1 MKIVYYGYR
10 EWSFKIFNKLK
21 ITKKY
26 LVTHKDYN
34 LIGDIKPDLV
44 FFVGWSDI
52 IPKHIIQNNL
62 CVCLHPS
69 PLPKYRGGSPIQNQ
83 LLKNE
88 KNSMVSLFVMDD
100 GIDTGDILFQ
110 SPISLNGELEDI
122 FNQII
127 KEGIKGVNFIVDNLE
142 EIPTFRKKQDLN
154 AGSFFKR
161 LKPSDSEIK
170 AEDFTKYPAEYF
182 YNKIRGLNS
191 PYPNA
196 YIKCK
201 NGEKLYITKTKCET
215 KKYS

>member
-10 EWSFKIFNKLK
+10 EWSFKIFNKLE
-21 ITKKY
+21 TPNKY
-26 LVTHKDYN
+26 LVTHKDYS
-34 LIGDIKPDLV
+34 IIDEIKPDLV

-52 IPKHIIQNNL
+52 VPQNIIENNL

-88 KNSMVSLFVMDD
+88 KNSMVSLFIMDN

-110 SPISLNGELEDI
+110 SPISLLGELDNI
-122 FNQII
+122 FNEIVR
-127 KEGIKGVNFIVDNLE
+127 EGIKGINFIVDNFQ
-142 EIPTFRKKQDLN
+142 EIPIFKKKQDLDS
-154 AGSFFKR
+154 GTFFSR
-161 LKPSDSEIK
+161 LKPTDSELK
-170 AEDFTKYPAEYF
+170 VEDFIEYGPEYF
-182 YNKIRGLNS
+182 HNKVRGLSS

-201 NGEKLYITKTKCET
+201 NGEKLYILKTR
-215 KKYS
+215 YS